1 MLLISNNPSLNLK
14 PFNSSNTGQML
25 RKRLQEIVHEKKQKE
40 MQEKMQK
47 KEIILNNRLYSVFG
61 IVDSLADGIARITNF
76 SDDVIF
82 GEVVLFSGLES
93 LSGVVMGIT
102 EKIVSVVLF
111 FNVNRISEGDY
122 VVPTGELVS
131 IPIGKVF
138 FGRVINTLGFAVDN
152 KGTFVL
158 PKLRRPIDSKAAGI
172 SSREAVYEPMLT
184 GQLILDA
191 ITPIGLGQ
199 RELIIGD
206 RQTGKTTCAWDTLIN
221 QCKDQ
226 YHFFIYSFIGQKN
239 SFVSRLTNKYS
250 EEKWFKRAI
259 FISATCADS
268 APLQYMAAFSS
279 CTIGEY
285 IGLLAS
291 DAVVAYDDLS
301 KQAVCYRQV
310 SLLLRRPPG
319 REAYPADVFYLHS
332 RLLERAAKFHVSKG
346 AGSSTALPVIETQLS
361 DVSAYIPTN
370 VISITDGQMF
380 FNTEGFKKGIRPALD
395 VNLSVSR
402 VGSIAQ
408 WPIMRKLSAKLK
420 SSLAQYKEVEVYA
433 SFAADLDAST
443 LFTLNRGIKLIE
455 LLKQAKNQPLSRDE
469 GVLLLFAGVNGYIDH
484 LPKEDVVPFKY
495 FLLNSVKQSNLF
507 WELNP
512 YKDLVA
518 GPFEKFMDV
527 VMSDWANKKS

>member
-1 MLLISNNPSLNLK
+1 MLNFYSYNSKLQKLKNNNYLLFTKYFSTQSSLEVLDSKKLINNKSFNL
-14 PFNSSNTGQML
+14 FSVYG
-25 RKRLQEIVHEKKQKE
+25 
-40 MQEKMQK
+40 
-47 KEIILNNRLYSVFG
+47 IIF
-61 IVDSLADGIARITNF
+61 SLADGIASVVNF
-76 SDDVIF
+76 SDSVIF
-82 GEVVLFSGLES
+82 GEVVLFRGLDS
-93 LSGVVMGIT
+93 LSGVVMGISNR
-102 EKIVSVVLF
+102 VVNVVLF
-111 FNVNRISEGDY
+111 FNVNKVTEGDY
-122 VVPTGELVS
+122 VVPTGKLVS
-131 IPIGKVF
+131 ISIGKNL
-138 FGRVINTLGFAVDN
+138 FGRVINTSGFSIDS
-152 KGTFVL
+152 GIDFVL
-158 PKLRRPIDSKAAGI
+158 PKLKKPIDSKAVGI

-206 RQTGKTTCAWDTLIN
+206 RQTGKTTCAWDTLMN

-239 SFVSRLTNKYS
+239 AFVSRLTTKYS
-250 EEKWFKRAI
+250 KEKWYNRAI
-259 FISATCADS
+259 FVSATCAEA
-268 APLQYMAAFSS
+268 APLQYMAAFSA
-279 CTIGEY
+279 CTIGEF

-319 REAYPADVFYLHS
+319 REAFPGDIFYLHS
-332 RLLERAAKFHVSKG
+332 RLLERAAKFHISKG
-346 AGSSTALPVIETQLS
+346 AGSSTALPIIETQLS

-380 FNTEGFKKGIRPALD
+380 FNTEGFKRGIRPALD

-420 SSLAQYKEVEVYA
+420 SSLAQYKEVEVYT

-443 LFTLNRGIKLIE
+443 LFIILRGVKLIE
-455 LLKQAKNQPLSRDE
+455 LLKQAKNQPLSRDQE
-469 GVLLLFAGVNGYIDH
+469 ILLLFAGVNGFVDH
-484 LPKEDVVPFKY
+484 LLTNQVVSFKN
-495 FLLNSVKQSNLF
+495 FLLQS
-507 WELNP
+507 
-512 YKDLVA
+512 A
-518 GPFEKFMDV
+518 
-527 VMSDWANKKS
+527 AKSNIF